1 MDTRITW
8 PTEALTR
15 GALLGLVPAGLADRM
30 GMVTV
35 VISPVTALMPGANG
49 RRWMP
54 NVGAAGTVRL
64 GPAGALIRAGEG
76 LGVVVCVGVGV
87 GPPPDP
93 WGVTAADGALAA
105 DVPTVF
111 VAVAVNV

>member
-8 PTEALTR
+8 PSEALTR
-15 GALLGLVPAGLADRM
+15 GALLGSVPAGLADRM
-30 GMVTV
+30 GTVTV

-49 RRWMP
+49 RRWIA
-54 NVGAAGTVRL
+54 NVGTAVTVGL
-64 GPAGALIRAGEG
+64 GVAGASIRVGEG
-76 LGVVVCVGVGV
+76 LGVGVGVCVGVD
-87 GPPPDP
+87 PPPDAR
-93 WGVTAADGALAA
+93 GVTATDAALAV

>member
-76 LGVVVCVGVGV
+76 LGVGVGV
-87 GPPPDP
+87 DPAPDAR
-93 WGVTAADGALAA
+93 GVTAADGALAV

>member
-8 PTEALTR
+8 PSEALTR
-15 GALLGLVPAGLADRM
+15 GALLGSVPAGLADRM
-30 GMVTV
+30 GTVTV

-49 RRWMP
+49 RRWIA
-54 NVGAAGTVRL
+54 NVGTASAVAPGV
-64 GPAGALIRAGEG
+64 AGASMRDGEG
-76 LGVVVCVGVGV
+76 LGAGVGVGV
-87 GPPPDP
+87 DPPPDAR
-93 WGVTAADGALAA
+93 GVTATDAALAV